1 MTIDEMRARIL
12 SDESFRLALAE
23 VIKEM
28 LKNN

>member
-1 MTIDEMRARIL
+1 MTIEEMRARIL
-12 SDESFRLALAE
+12 SDESFKLALVA